1 MHGSNVSQIRRNA
14 GGGRSRRWWATVISL
29 AGMTAFVLTLTSSA
43 VSASPANRSHP
54 ATHKTHEAGSVFNAC
69 EVTDTGGIHD
79 ESFNEAAYDG
89 MLDAAAA
96 DTSIK
101 THYLSSHA
109 ETTYVPF
116 INTFLHSDCGII
128 VTVGFDM
135 ATATLKAAIANPKQK
150 FTIVD
155 NTYTKVYSN
164 LLALHYETN
173 QDAFLGGYLAAAMSA
188 SGIRGLK
195 TGIVGTFGGQ
205 NIPTVTVYMDGWVAG
220 VYYYNK
226 VNHAHIRALGWTP
239 TPGSKPGSLKGT
251 GLFTNTFTDEG
262 KGFTDGSTLLA
273 EGADVIFPVAGDVGL
288 GAARAVKDKGTGYD
302 MEWVDTDGCLLAKQY
317 CSLFITTVEKGIVAS
332 VEDAVLSAAKGTFKG
347 GQYNGTLANN
357 GVSLAPYHDW
367 TSVIPAKVKKA
378 ITSMKAEIEKGTLCT
393 SAICWAKYA
402 AS

>member
-1 MHGSNVSQIRRNA
+1 MHGGNVSESNVRR
-14 GGGRSRRWWATVISL
+14 GGHRTRLWATAISL
-29 AGMTAFVLTLTSSA
+29 AGMTAFVLTLTSTA
-43 VSASPANRSHP
+43 VSASPSSRSHH
-54 ATHKTHEAGSVFNAC
+54 ATHKAGSTFNAC

-96 DTSIK
+96 DKSIK

-116 INTFLHSDCGII
+116 ITKFLHSDCGII

-135 ATATLKAAIANPKQK
+135 ATATLKAAEKNPSQK

-155 NTYTKVYSN
+155 NTYTKVYKN

-173 QDAFLGGYLAAAMSA
+173 EDAFLGGYLAAAMSA
-188 SGIRGLK
+188 SGISGLK

-205 NIPTVTVYMDGWVAG
+205 NIPTVDVYMDGWVAG

-226 VNHAHIRALGWTP
+226 VNHAHIKALGWTP
-239 TPGSKPGSLKGT
+239 KAGSKPGSLEGS

-262 KGFTDGSTLLA
+262 KGYTDGSTLLA
-273 EGADVIFPVAGDVGL
+273 QGADIIFPVAGDVGL

-302 MEWVDTDGCLLAKQY
+302 MEWVDTDGCLLAKEY
-317 CSLFITTVEKGIVAS
+317 CSLFITTVEKGIEPS
-332 VEDAVLSAAKGTFKG
+332 VEDAVLSAAHGTFKG
-347 GQYNGTLANN
+347 GQYNGTLANG
-357 GVSLAPYHDW
+357 GVGLAPYHDW
-367 TSVIPAKVKKA
+367 ASRVPSKVKKA
-378 ITSMKAEIEKGTLCT
+378 ITSMKKEIEAGKLCT
-393 SAICWAKYA
+393 SAICWSKYA